1 MQVVDEM
8 PFERHV
14 ERTREYQFSVSFD
27 STIRTSRALERIS
40 SELEN
45 WAPSVYYDGY
55 GSYDCPKKFLRIK
68 QVHEAGTPHPRK
80 KIKTYLGIMGYLWAL
95 EGRKK

>member
-1 MQVVDEM
+1 MQVVYEM

-27 STIRTSRALERIS
+27 STIRTSRALEGIS

-45 WAPSVYYDGY
+45 WAPGSV
-55 GSYDCPKKFLRIK
+55 
-68 QVHEAGTPHPRK
+68 E
-80 KIKTYLGIMGYLWAL
+80 GILWTILSKSFPAFAARVAI
-95 EGRKK
+95 EKGEIP